1 MYIYKGH
8 LTTAFVIAPADK
20 SVGAHSYWEEKR
32 ERGAMEDDDKRGSD
46 EAVRIVACASR

>member
-1 MYIYKGH
+1 M
-8 LTTAFVIAPADK
+8 TAFVIAPADK
-20 SVGAHSYWEEKR
+20 SVGAHSYWEEKRER